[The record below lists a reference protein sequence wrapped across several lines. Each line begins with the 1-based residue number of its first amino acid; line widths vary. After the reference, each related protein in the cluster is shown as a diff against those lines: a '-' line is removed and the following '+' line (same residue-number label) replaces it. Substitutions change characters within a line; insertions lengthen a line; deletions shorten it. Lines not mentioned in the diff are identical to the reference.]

1 MSDAPT
7 RTLDVPV
14 PGGRT
19 LHVRDDGEPGDP
31 RVPLVLHH
39 GTPQCGLV
47 LSAQLDDARRRGLR
61 VVSFDRAG
69 YGGSPRHDGR
79 RVADVAGDV
88 AALAD
93 ALGFDR
99 FVTSGA
105 SGAAARARVRRPAA
119 RPRGRRRERGR
130 RGAARRRGAGLAG
143 RHGRRQRRGVR
154 RGRGR
159 PGRAGGRS
167 WRPRREEVL
176 AATPQTLVDSMRSLL
191 PPSDVA
197 VLTGEL
203 GEWLHASMARGLAT
217 GTDGWLDDDLAFVGD
232 WGFSLADVRV
242 PVLVMAGAH
251 DLMVPL
257 GHATWLA
264 HHVPGATTMIDDAA
278 GHLSLLTGI
287 GRVHG
292 WLLDEYER

>member
-69 YGGSPRHDGR
+69 YGASPRHDGR

-105 SGAAARARVRRPAA
+105 SGGGPHALACAVLLPDRVAAAASVAGVAPHDAEGLDWLA
-119 RPRGRRRERGR
+119 GMGDDNVAEF
-130 RGAARRRGAGLAG
+130 GAAAAGPAELA
-143 RHGRRQRRGVR
+143 
-154 RGRGR
+154 
-159 PGRAGGRS
+159 AFLAAA
-167 WRPRREEVL
+167 REEVL
-176 AATPQTLVDSMRSLL
+176 GATPQTLVDSMRSLL
-191 PPSDVA
+191 PPSDLA

-203 GEWLHASMARGLAT
+203 GAWLHASMAGGLAT
-217 GTDGWLDDDLAFVGD
+217 GTDGWLDDDLAFAGD

-242 PVLVMAGAH
+242 PVLVMAGAQ